1 MKTGKASHV
10 IKRETFG
17 TSEYNADNSKTTKLF
32 ATSPEITTTVSITK
46 LDPSNKPPSPKI
58 NSKLTLSVFQLLLA
72 DLVSESS
79 SLMEFLAKSTCC
91 PGLKKKAA
99 NEHKISQ
106 QSDLKFF
113 SKKFPS
119 LSACQSKLKA
129 ASLRILK
136 NPPFFET
143 EVTYSKFKKYP
154 LFGLTKPPVE
164 NEGVKESVWK
174 YLESLLK
181 DETESAVQDEA
192 ANRVEI
198 IPSLDALN
206 LELGFPI
213 SKKRKPCIMS
223 NSAPNL
229 KDENSSPG
237 NCLTA
242 KPQESTFTELHPHLS
257 SKEPLDSSPLNATT
271 QRPQKK
277 ITTPAVPLNCLFEEN
292 PQDLEDLEVFYRL
305 AEEILNI
312 NPTNV

>member
-10 IKRETFG
+10 TKRETIS
-17 TSEYNADNSKTTKLF
+17 TSEYNANNSKTTKLF
-32 ATSPEITTTVSITK
+32 ATSPEITTTASITK

-91 PGLKKKAA
+91 LRLKKKTA

-154 LFGLTKPPVE
+154 LFGLTKPLVE
-164 NEGVKESVWK
+164 NEESVWK

-181 DETESAVQDEA
+181 EETESAVQDEA
-192 ANRVEI
+192 ANPVEI

-213 SKKRKPCIMS
+213 SKKRKPCVLS
-223 NSAPNL
+223 NSTPNL
-229 KDENSSPG
+229 KDG
-237 NCLTA
+237 NFSLGNRLTA
-242 KPQESTFTELHPHLS
+242 KPQESIFTELHPHSS